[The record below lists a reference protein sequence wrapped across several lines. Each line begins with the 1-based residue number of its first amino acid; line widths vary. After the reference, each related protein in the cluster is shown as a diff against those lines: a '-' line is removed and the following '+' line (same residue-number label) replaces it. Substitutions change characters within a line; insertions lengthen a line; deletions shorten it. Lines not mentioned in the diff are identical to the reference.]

1 MQSAGE
7 TWVLA
12 QHRWATGGHGWARVG
27 TGALPLHG
35 GVRLADGES
44 QSGFVVG
51 AQASTAE
58 ELSSYSICHRLPL
71 RAGVFIHTRQSWKRA
86 QKAVFFQTQLTAGWI
101 KMLPLRAQSNLPLHG
116 PAHVTETL
124 SALLIFTGNRFGQTL
139 MITFLA

>member
-1 MQSAGE
+1 M
-7 TWVLA
+7 
-12 QHRWATGGHGWARVG
+12 
-27 TGALPLHG
+27 LPVHG

-44 QSGFVVG
+44 QTGFVVG

-58 ELSSYSICHRLPL
+58 EPSAYSICHRLPL
-71 RAGVFIHTRQSWKRA
+71 RAGVFIHTRESWKRA

-116 PAHVTETL
+116 HAHVTETL
-124 SALLIFTGNRFGQTL
+124 AALLIFTGNRFGQTL